1 MTGFSREPHPAR
13 RNLVIALAAPLL
25 TTLAFLSAPIAS
37 AASSSRED
45 VIWLHVEV
53 KDEGGDHTKVK
64 INLPLSLIEVVV
76 DSIDK
81 REFMSHLEE
90 QAPSLDIP
98 RLWREIRKA
107 ELGEFVT
114 VESDNEHVKVWK
126 DRDAFRITVKEE
138 GETEPNMEVKIPL
151 EIMDFVFNSK
161 GKSFNFQELVE
172 SLRGHLP
179 LTLVQGRHSDESVRI
194 WLEEE

>member
-1 MTGFSREPHPAR
+1 MTRFPREPHPAR
-13 RNLVIALAAPLL
+13 RGLVIALAAPLL

-53 KDEGGDHTKVK
+53 KDQGGDHTKVK
-64 INLPLSLIEVVV
+64 INVPLSLIEVVV
-76 DSIDK
+76 DSIDR
-81 REFMSHLEE
+81 REFMSRLEE
-90 QAPSLDIP
+90 KAPSLDIP

-107 ELGEFVT
+107 ELDEFVT
-114 VESDNEHVKVWK
+114 VESDKEQVKVWK
-126 DRDAFRITVKEE
+126 DRDAFRISVREE
-138 GETEPNMEVKIPL
+138 GETEPNMEVRIPL
-151 EIMDFVFNSK
+151 EVMDFVFDSK
-161 GKSFNFQELVE
+161 GKTFSFQELVE

-179 LTLVQGRHSDESVRI
+179 LNLVQGRHGDESVRI